1 MMSDRADFM
10 RDLESART
18 EGIAG
23 FCFMFRVAMR
33 YEYGM
38 GTKKNMEKA
47 RYWYKK
53 AAEEGHYRSKQKMQE
68 MGWE

>member
-1 MMSDRADFM
+1 MLKAAREVGDRVSYFQ
-10 RDLESART
+10 
-18 EGIAG
+18 
-23 FCFMFRVAMR
+23 VAYR

-53 AAEEGHYRSKQKMQE
+53 AAEKGHYRSKQKLQE